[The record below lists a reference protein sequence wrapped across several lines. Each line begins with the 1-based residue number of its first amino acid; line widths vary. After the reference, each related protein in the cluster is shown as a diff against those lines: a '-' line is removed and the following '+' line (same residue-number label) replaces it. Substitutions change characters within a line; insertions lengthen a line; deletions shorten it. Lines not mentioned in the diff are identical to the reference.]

1 MIFPVEEKEMT
12 LYYRK
17 GDGSEKINTFTP
29 VFPELEELKDEVQI
43 ILDEFSDDEK
53 YLMMSEGRTKT
64 MRWIVLCPKN

>member
-1 MIFPVEEKEMT
+1 MT

-43 ILDEFSDDEK
+43 ILDEFSDKDDAQK
-53 YLMMSEGRTKT
+53 
-64 MRWIVLCPKN
+64 I